1 MESQLE
7 IFMATYK
14 VKLKR
19 SEEVAE
25 GTAAFYFQKPEG
37 FQFKAGQFLRFS
49 LIDPPETDAEGDART
64 FSIASAPHEEDL
76 MIATRVRDT
85 AFKRVLKTMPPG
97 SELEVKGPYGKM
109 TLHDDPARQAVC
121 LTGGIGITPFRSIA
135 LEAAHTSLA
144 HRIHLFYSNRR
155 PEDAA
160 FLDELGGLEK
170 LNPQFRLIATMTGPT
185 PAWSGETGYIND
197 EMLARYID
205 DLKSP
210 VYYVAGPAGL
220 VTAMRKTLSEAEV
233 SEADIRA
240 EEFSGY

>member
-1 MESQLE
+1 
-7 IFMATYK
+7 MATYK

-19 SEEVAE
+19 REEVAE
-25 GTAAFYFQKPEG
+25 GTGAFYFEKPEG

-49 LIDPPETDAEGDART
+49 LIDPPETDAEGNSRSFT
-64 FSIASAPHEEDL
+64 VASAPYEEDL

-109 TLHDDPARQAVC
+109 TLHDDPARPAVC

-135 LEAAHTSLA
+135 LEAAHTGLP
-144 HRIHLFYSNRR
+144 HRLHLFYSNRR

-160 FLDELGGLEK
+160 FLDELGELEK
-170 LNPQFRLIATMTGPT
+170 SNPNYRFIATMTSAAGSTRP
-185 PAWSGETGYIND
+185 WSGETGYINT

-210 VYYVAGPAGL
+210 VYYVAGPEGL

-233 SEADIRA
+233 GEADIRA